1 VSRPVVATAL
11 CGGDG
16 RASLEVK
23 WYALHWRGQ
32 CLFHIL
38 KARMPAVADG
48 GYAAAAPDA
57 QFVSATE
64 DQEETAVERNLHM
77 RELSLIIFS
86 GPSLYRHR
94 RFEII
99 FLYKFYSH
107 KNLKG

>member
-1 VSRPVVATAL
+1 MVRIALAGTMSVSYIEGEDA
-11 CGGDG
+11 G
-16 RASLEVK
+16 RRR
-23 WYALHWRGQ
+23 W
-32 CLFHIL
+32 
-38 KARMPAVADG
+38 

-86 GPSLYRHR
+86 GPSLYRYR